1 MLAGAQCGP
10 SVHLCDRQGTSPLLV
25 AAKFGQAATVE
36 ALIAAGADYEQK
48 SDSGLSPLD
57 AALENGHAAVVRML
71 FAAARTKREWA
82 LAEMRQRECDVDALN
97 QQIIQREDT

>member
-1 MLAGAQCGP
+1 M
-10 SVHLCDRQGTSPLLV
+10 
-25 AAKFGQAATVE
+25 E

-97 QQIIQREDT
+97 QQIIQREDTERSRANYQPREIIPSCTCSACSCCS